1 MLLFLKRIKFRLL
14 SALYR
19 RKIKGR
25 PVEEVFTFIF
35 NKRIWKSSESV
46 SGQGSE
52 LGSVSQL
59 IDQLPHVFKQL
70 NIKKMLDIPCGDF
83 NWMRNTDLTDI
94 DYTGADIV
102 HQLVENNKVNYQHS
116 QWKFRQMNIVTDNIE
131 AYDLVFCRDCLVHF
145 DNELVLKTLENIY
158 NSGSR
163 YFMATTF
170 PALKANKD
178 ITTGEWRMINLELP
192 PFNLPKPLLVINE
205 GDQRLNKDKSMAC
218 WAVKDLKA

>member
-1 MLLFLKRIKFRLL
+1 M

-19 RKIKGR
+19 GKIKR
-25 PVEEVFTFIF
+25 LSVEEVFTFIYN
-35 NKRIWKSSESV
+35 NKIWKSKESV

-52 LGSVSQL
+52 IGSVSQL
-59 IDQLPHVFKQL
+59 IEQLPHVFKQL

-83 NWMRNTDLTDI
+83 NWMRNTDLTGI

-102 HQLVENNKVNYQHS
+102 QQLVENNKVNYQYS
-116 QWKFRQMNIVTDNIE
+116 QLTFRQMDIAMDNIE

-145 DNELVLKTLENIY
+145 DNELVHKTLENIY
-158 NSGSR
+158 KSGSR

-218 WAVKDLKA
+218 WAVKDLKS